1 MITVGIFLA
10 ILASSFWFMISDSSA
25 IAAEV
30 EQPSIARWP
39 GGKAAAVSLRFD
51 DALKSHVEYVIPTLN
66 ENGLKATFMVNPGKE
81 RYKNYQSFWE
91 MQVPRMGHDLGNHT
105 MHHEGARTV
114 EEADFEVGEVARLI
128 WRLYPDRGRLMVFA
142 SGGRAK
148 WGGKDWEQADP
159 GYKAMVKKYD
169 LIDLY
174 DGKHPALSAGGS
186 NDYTEMRGHVLEA
199 IRKGG
204 HQPLLFHG
212 IGTPGLID
220 RMKTVL
226 RGYDLFFSRESF
238 ESLVAF
244 LKQEKERLWIAP
256 LLDVLKYETERE
268 SASLKVLARDRRRI
282 LLALKIDTS
291 TELYDRAL
299 TLRIPIKEGQKV
311 DSIRQGNRRIP
322 VSSEKYGVV
331 LADVK
336 PVSGPI
342 EVYFQ

>member
-1 MITVGIFLA
+1 MGIFLA
-10 ILASSFWFMISDSSA
+10 ILASSFGFMISDSSV

-39 GGKAAAVSLRFD
+39 DGKAAAVSLRFD
-51 DALKSHVEYVIPTLN
+51 DGLASHVDYVIPTLN
-66 ENGLKATFMVNPGKE
+66 ENGLKATFMVNPGRE
-81 RYKNYQSFWE
+81 RYRDFKSFWE
-91 MQVPRMGHDLGNHT
+91 VKVPRMGHDLGNHT

-128 WRLYPDRGRLMVFA
+128 WRLYPDRSRLMVFA
-142 SGGRAK
+142 SGGGAK
-148 WGGKDWEQADP
+148 WGGKDWEEAGP
-159 GYKAMVKKYD
+159 EYKALVKKYD

-186 NDYTEMRGHVLEA
+186 TDYAVIRAHILDA

-212 IGTPGLID
+212 IGTPGLLD
-220 RMKTVL
+220 RMKAVL
-226 RGYDLFFSRESF
+226 RGYDLFFPRESF

-256 LLDVLKYETERE
+256 LLEVLKYETERE
-268 SASLKVLARDRRRI
+268 SASLEILARDRRRI
-282 LLALKIDTS
+282 LLALKIDAS
-291 TELYDRAL
+291 TELYDRDL

-336 PVSGPI
+336 PVSGPL